1 MCKNMLRELFSVS
14 VIAALCAMSI
24 MVLIILFAGGGIASV
39 LYGGIVLPFAYIF
52 SVLFGFPL
60 LLIQKYLQLNIYV
73 WLLIYTLTGLLGT
86 VFALITFGINFTSGT
101 VNNSGIFLT
110 YIPMGMA
117 AAIGAWYF
125 SVYRKT
131 KAGVERV
138 NT

>member
-14 VIAALCAMSI
+14 VIAALCAMSV

-52 SVLFGFPL
+52 SLLFGFPL
-60 LLIQKYLQLNIYV
+60 LLLQKYLKLNVYV
-73 WLLIYTLTGLLGT
+73 WLLIYSLTGLLGS
-86 VFALITFGINFTSGT
+86 VLVLLIFGINISSGA
-101 VNNSGIFLT
+101 VSNLGIFLSYMPIGT
-110 YIPMGMA
+110 T
-117 AAIGAWYF
+117 AAIGSWYF

-131 KAGVERV
+131 KVGAVSV